1 MTNCKNCKA
10 TLSDDS
16 DYCNKCGARVIRNR
30 LTFGNLFSHFSEE
43 FLNYDNK
50 LLQTII
56 ALFTKPEDVIRSYIS
71 GTRKKYVNVI
81 NYYAIA
87 ITIGGLQFFIL
98 QKFFPEAM
106 DMSTISVKGTEESNN
121 AVLEFMKEYS
131 SIAMMLNV
139 PIYALMSKLAFIG
152 EKKYR
157 YNYTEHLVIFMYLL
171 AQTSFMGFLV
181 TVIGAASGLSLGA
194 MSFISMPMLFI
205 YIGYCLKRIFNLDWT
220 NFIMRSLIFI
230 CILIALIVLI
240 AIVMGIV
247 MYMNGDFQ
255 KMVETQKATAEASRA
270 IKDSIN

>member
-1 MTNCKNCKA
+1 MYCKNCK
-10 TLSDDS
+10 TKLSDQS

-30 LTFGNLFSHFSEE
+30 LNFGNLFSHFTEE

-50 LLQTII
+50 LLQTVIV
-56 ALFTKPEDVIRSYIS
+56 LFIKPEAVIRSYIS

-87 ITIGGLQFFIL
+87 ITIAGLQFFIL

-106 DMSTISVKGTEESNN
+106 DMSTVSIKGTEESNN

-139 PIYALMSKLAFIG
+139 PIYALMSKLAFIA

-171 AQTSFMGFLV
+171 AQLSFIGFV
-181 TVIGAASGLSLGA
+181 TTLIGAFSGLSLGSI
-194 MSFISMPMLFI
+194 SFISIPITFI
-205 YIGYCLKRIFNLDWT
+205 YIWYCLKRIFNLDWT
-220 NFIMRSLIFI
+220 NFLMRALIFI

-240 AIVMGIV
+240 AIVIGVI
-247 MYMNGDFQ
+247 MYLNGDFQ
-255 KMVETQKATAEASRA
+255 NMNEAQKAAAEASRA

>member
-1 MTNCKNCKA
+1 MNCKNCKIEL
-10 TLSDDS
+10 TNDS

-30 LTFGNLFSHFSEE
+30 LTFGNLFTHFTEE

-50 LLQTII
+50 ILQTFI
-56 ALFTKPEDVIRSYIS
+56 ALFIKPEAVIRSYIS

-106 DMSTISVKGTEESNN
+106 DMTAVSVKGTEESNN
-121 AVLEFMKEYS
+121 MVLEFMKEYS

-139 PIYALMSKLAFIG
+139 PIYALMSKLVFIG

-171 AQTSFMGFLV
+171 AQLSFVGFI
-181 TVIGAASGLSLGA
+181 TTMIGALSGLSLGI
-194 MSFISMPMLFI
+194 MSFVSAPILFI

-220 NFIMRSLIFI
+220 NFIMRTLIFF
-230 CILIALIVLI
+230 CVLIVVI
-240 AIVMGIV
+240 IITAIIMFII
-247 MYMNGDFQ
+247 MYFNGDL
-255 KMVETQKATAEASRA
+255 KEMYETQKAAAEAA
-270 IKDSIN
+270 KTIKDSIN